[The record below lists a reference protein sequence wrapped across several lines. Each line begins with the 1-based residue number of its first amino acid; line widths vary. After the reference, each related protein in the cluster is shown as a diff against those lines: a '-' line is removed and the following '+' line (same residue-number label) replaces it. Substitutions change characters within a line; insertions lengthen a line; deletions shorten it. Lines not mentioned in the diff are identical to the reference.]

1 MAILVDESRW
11 WFKEHHWCHMV
22 SDTSF
27 DELHAFAESM
37 QIPMRAFHGDHYDVP
52 AHLRDAVL
60 ERGAIV
66 VTSRELVTRL
76 VSAGLR
82 MTVAQRRAYKHDA
95 DADHGSADSV
105 SERGQ

>member
-1 MAILVDESRW
+1 
-11 WFKEHHWCHMV
+11 MV

-27 DELHAFAESM
+27 EELHAFAELLE
-37 QIPMRAFHGDHYDVP
+37 IPRRAFHGDHYDVP

-60 ERGAIV
+60 ERGALV

-82 MTVAQRRAYKHDA
+82 MTAAQRRNYKHESDVL
-95 DADHGSADSV
+95 HGSDEPV

>member
-1 MAILVDESRW
+1 
-11 WFKEHHWCHMV
+11 MV

-52 AHLRDAVL
+52 SHLRDAVL
-60 ERGAIV
+60 ERGAVV

-82 MTVAQRRAYKHDA
+82 MTAAQRRTYKHSA
-95 DADHGSADSV
+95 EEDHGSVDPMSDL
-105 SERGQ
+105 GQ